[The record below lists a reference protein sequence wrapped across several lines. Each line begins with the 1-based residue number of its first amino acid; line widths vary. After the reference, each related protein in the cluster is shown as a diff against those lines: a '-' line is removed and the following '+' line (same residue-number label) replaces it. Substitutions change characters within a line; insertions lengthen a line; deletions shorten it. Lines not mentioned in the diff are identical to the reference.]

1 MVTASLRSVY
11 LIRLLLCRSLT
22 NQLHRTGYTS
32 LRYEMFNSKPVLF
45 QRNVLSELTLKYQR
59 MIHSRNHQILHSN
72 RNCCSLGRSLVV
84 FKNVFYSINSHPNP
98 ICIIAITFL
107 SFFPGGSTISR
118 LDVSFCDKIGDQAL
132 NHISQGLFHLKSLSL
147 NHCQITDEGLARIA
161 KSLHDLE
168 VLYIGQCNRITDK
181 GLQSLSEYLVNLNSI
196 DLYGCTQIS
205 TIGIETIMKLP
216 ELSRMNLELWLVR

>member
-1 MVTASLRSVY
+1 MPRFFNFDW
-11 LIRLLLCRSLT
+11 RC
-22 NQLHRTGYTS
+22 TS
-32 LRYEMFNSKPVLF
+32 L
-45 QRNVLSELTLKYQR
+45 
-59 MIHSRNHQILHSN
+59 
-72 RNCCSLGRSLVV
+72 
-84 FKNVFYSINSHPNP
+84 
-98 ICIIAITFL
+98 
-107 SFFPGGSTISR
+107 FPGGSTISS

-181 GLQSLSEYLVNLNSI
+181 GLQSLSEYLVNLNAI

-205 TIGIETIMKLP
+205 TIGIDTIMKLP
-216 ELSRMNLELWLVR
+216 ELSRMNLELWLVRWCVSNWKPMEMFLGRLIFQFVVSFFKLIFCFVFLVKEKKLFLFFFL